1 MAAPQLVDFVT
12 TDSSSAVT
20 THSLSFPACSAG
32 DLVLFHASTS
42 GALTIT
48 LTGTGPN
55 GETPVMVAQARAA
68 GATDGAGG
76 VWFFIATAAASAG
89 TLGITLSA
97 ASGVRCTTGR
107 VPSGDFNALA
117 PIDASQALSRA
128 LSSTADSFAL
138 TAGAADGRVVNVLA
152 TDTTSGGVTPPA
164 GWTSQSGIS
173 ATGSAVEVLRR
184 DAVTT
189 AAEAVPAFTFTMAVA
204 RRVTTITYTIAPV
217 AATATHRRASLIRR
231 AIIHKFF

>member
-1 MAAPQLVDFVT
+1 MAAPQLADFVT
-12 TDSSSAVT
+12 TDSGTAVT
-20 THSLSFPACSAG
+20 THSLNFPACSAG
-32 DLVLFHASTS
+32 DLLLFHASTS

-48 LTGTGPN
+48 LTGVGPN

-76 VWFFIATAAASAG
+76 VWFFIATASAAAG

-107 VPSGDFNALA
+107 VPSGDFNASA

-128 LSSTADSFAL
+128 LSTTHDSFAL
-138 TAGAADGRVVNVLA
+138 TAGAADGRVINVLA
-152 TDTTSGGVTPPA
+152 TDTTSGGVTPPS
-164 GWTSQSGIS
+164 GWTSQSSIS
-173 ATGSAVEVLRR
+173 ATGSSVEVFQR

-189 AAEAVPAFTFTMAVA
+189 ATESVPAYTFTLNAA
-204 RRVTTITYTIAPV
+204 RRVTTVTYIIAPSV
-217 AATATHRRASLIRR
+217 AGDVPAFGRYRIAGARR
-231 AIIHKFF
+231 